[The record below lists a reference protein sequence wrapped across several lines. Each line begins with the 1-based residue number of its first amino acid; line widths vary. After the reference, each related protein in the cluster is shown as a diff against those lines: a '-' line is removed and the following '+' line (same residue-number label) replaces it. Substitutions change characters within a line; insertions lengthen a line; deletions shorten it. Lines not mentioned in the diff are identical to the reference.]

1 MWKVRGTRQ
10 GEVRPQACP
19 CARERAE
26 ECAPQSRTRRAVYL
40 PADDEHLLRSELH
53 SRETATPKTDPGPT
67 RGRGD
72 THSPSVSVRY
82 DIREGRQTK
91 LRGWGV
97 AEHRGRARGGD
108 EGG

>member
-67 RGRGD
+67 RGRG
-72 THSPSVSVRY
+72 
-82 DIREGRQTK
+82 
-91 LRGWGV
+91 
-97 AEHRGRARGGD
+97 ARGK
-108 EGG
+108 GGETHIHRASVFDMTSVKEDKRS